1 MKKVFNLLK
10 ISSIIIVFSIICSG
24 CRLNNF
30 ENKKKFKVGMEC
42 SYAPFNWIQPTGAH
56 GAVKIAGGWYACGY
70 DVFMAKKIAESLGM
84 DLEIVKVDWD
94 GLLPA
99 LTSGKIDAIIA
110 GMSAT
115 EERKQTIDF
124 TNNYYNS
131 NIVVVTKK
139 NGRYSSAKDLSD
151 LSGAKITGQLSTVHY
166 NFIDQVPKVNKQT
179 PMEDFSSMIS
189 AVTAGKID
197 GYISEKPA
205 AMIAVYTNPSLT
217 YIDFEKGKGFN
228 FSQDDVAIAIGLKK
242 GSELKEKINK
252 ILNDISAE
260 TKEELMNRAVACQ
273 PAAANQSEV

>member
-1 MKKVFNLLK
+1 MKKIFNSIK
-10 ISSIIIVFSIICSG
+10 IGIIVIILAIFYSG
-24 CRLNNF
+24 CSLGNPEKDR
-30 ENKKKFKVGMEC
+30 EKFKVGMEC
-42 SYAPFNWIQPTGAH
+42 SYAPFNWIQPNSLN

-70 DVFMAKKIAESLGM
+70 DVYMAKRIAKELGKE
-84 DLEIVKVDWD
+84 LEIVKVDWD

-124 TNNYYNS
+124 TDNYYNS

-139 NGRYSSAKDLSD
+139 DSVYANAKTILE
-151 LSGAKITGQLSTVHY
+151 LRGAKITGQLSTVHY
-166 NFIDQVPKVNKQT
+166 NLIDQIPNVNKQIA
-179 PMEDFSSMIS
+179 MEDFSSMIS

-217 YIDFEKGKGFN
+217 YIDFENGKGFN

-242 GSELKEKINK
+242 GSPLKDRINN
-252 ILNDISAE
+252 ILQSIDLE
-260 TKEELMNRAVACQ
+260 YREELMTKAVACQ
-273 PAAANQSEV
+273 PAAAN

>member
-1 MKKVFNLLK
+1 MKKFFNLLK
-10 ISSIIIVFSIICSG
+10 ISFLAIIFTMFCSG
-24 CRLNNF
+24 CGLKSPENNK
-30 ENKKKFKVGMEC
+30 EKFKVGMEC
-42 SYAPFNWIQPTGAH
+42 SYAPFNWIQPTNSN
-56 GAVKIAGGWYACGY
+56 GAVKISGGWYACGY
-70 DVFMAKKIAESLGM
+70 DVYMAKRIAQALDKE
-84 DLEIVKVDWD
+84 LEIVKVDWD

-124 TNNYYNS
+124 TDNYYNS

-139 NGRYSSAKDLSD
+139 DSRYAKADNLSD
-151 LSGAKITGQLSTVHY
+151 LIGAKITGQLSTVHY
-166 NFIDQVPKVNKQT
+166 NLIDQIPNVNKQT
-179 PMEDFSSMIS
+179 AMEDFSSMIS

-217 YIDFEKGKGFN
+217 YIDFQPGKGFN

-242 GSELKEKINK
+242 GSHLKSEINK
-252 ILNDISAE
+252 VLKNIALEDR
-260 TKEELMNRAVACQ
+260 EELMRQAVACQ
-273 PAAANQSEV
+273 PAAAG